1 MRRLIYLPVALL
13 AYWAIAQT
21 APQPLAGIFP
31 AGALLYLEAKDFAG
45 LLADWNGSAEKTA
58 WLQSAN
64 HDAFS
69 RSRLFLKLGQAQTE
83 FATAAGVPPDYA
95 MLSAVAGGNSA
106 LAMYHIGNLE
116 FLYATHLASAR
127 AVDTALW
134 KARGSYQTRRAGGVD
149 YFVKEDKGSHRV
161 AAFAYAGDVLLLA
174 TKEDLIAGAL
184 ELLAR
189 QARPAVASEKWFQDT
204 VQAAQPGSNDLRL
217 VYNLERLLATPH
229 FRSYWVQRN
238 NSVLREFSSG
248 LADLERVRGEVQERR
263 VMLRMNPAAAVSDEA
278 STAQLLAMVPDD
290 AGFYRAQVGPG
301 VDRVVRWIEEK
312 LLGAAVAPAP
322 ESKTAPVVTASGEAG
337 SEQDLETRIDTAP
350 FNDDRDRLGSRKLR
364 EYLASKKLD
373 AMLEVSGA
381 VVDPDQVFIGTRSAL
396 VLVSDSWDVTALNLE
411 DRTGKLAVAANGR
424 WLVAGDSKE
433 FVDAIFARR
442 NRPPVSGAAY
452 VAGWR
457 HSRELPN
464 YERMLRLIDFPQIPP
479 QGEQA
484 DAREP
489 MFFSENL
496 ASLGRALRRVQS
508 AEVAVH
514 DSGAMLRETVVYRI
528 AP

>member
-1 MRRLIYLPVALL
+1 
-13 AYWAIAQT
+13 
-21 APQPLAGIFP
+21 
-31 AGALLYLEAKDFAG
+31 
-45 LLADWNGSAEKTA
+45 
-58 WLQSAN
+58 
-64 HDAFS
+64 
-69 RSRLFLKLGQAQTE
+69 
-83 FATAAGVPPDYA
+83 
-95 MLSAVAGGNSA
+95 
-106 LAMYHIGNLE
+106 
-116 FLYATHLASAR
+116 
-127 AVDTALW
+127 
-134 KARGSYQTRRAGGVD
+134 
-149 YFVKEDKGSHRV
+149 
-161 AAFAYAGDVLLLA
+161 
-174 TKEDLIAGAL
+174 
-184 ELLAR
+184 
-189 QARPAVASEKWFQDT
+189 
-204 VQAAQPGSNDLRL
+204 
-217 VYNLERLLATPH
+217 
-229 FRSYWVQRN
+229 
-238 NSVLREFSSG
+238 
-248 LADLERVRGEVQERR
+248 
-263 VMLRMNPAAAVSDEA
+263 
-278 STAQLLAMVPDD
+278 
-290 AGFYRAQVGPG
+290 
-301 VDRVVRWIEEK
+301 VVRWIEEK

-396 VLVSDSWDVTALNLE
+396 VLVSNSWDVTALNLE

-433 FVDAIFARR
+433 FVDAILARR
-442 NRPPVSGAAY
+442 NRPAVAGAAY